1 MILKLWRALLCI
13 SDLEGE
19 EEEEKGERK
28 GEGEGE
34 ANKPSP
40 LDLYSFTCPK
50 ALIPE
55 QTKCVS
61 LMKRHSKRI
70 MQHNFQRCL

>member
-19 EEEEKGERK
+19 EEEEEEKGER
-28 GEGEGE
+28 EGEGE

-50 ALIPE
+50 ALM
-55 QTKCVS
+55 T
-61 LMKRHSKRI
+61 RT
-70 MQHNFQRCL
+70 F

>member
-19 EEEEKGERK
+19 EEEGER
-28 GEGEGE
+28 EGE

-61 LMKRHSKRI
+61 LMKRHSK
-70 MQHNFQRCL
+70 

>member
-19 EEEEKGERK
+19 EEEEEEK

-61 LMKRHSKRI
+61 LMKRHSK
-70 MQHNFQRCL
+70 

>member
-1 MILKLWRALLCI
+1 VILKLWRALLCI

-61 LMKRHSKRI
+61 LMKRHSK
-70 MQHNFQRCL
+70 